1 MFCENKE
8 EDYFLCTISD
18 WHSFKICVYNVHG
31 SKFDLLQHRGW
42 VCAQGRGRGDLQGH
56 SDSSQDGEEAGRA
69 CQNHPPGTRCLP
81 WEMGL
86 HPRSGSSLGASSSER
101 ANPPALN
108 DNSND
113 FIIMLPAALTEVLY
127 IVEPL
132 HWNHNYSLLCT
143 LLANAEWKLVFL
155 VCFFF
160 SIFWGVFFGRILQP
174 VIYINPVLVL
184 L

>member
-1 MFCENKE
+1 MSVCYGFLKNGQGKISVAVTMLVRCTYLMFCENKE

-18 WHSFKICVYNVHG
+18 CHSFKICVYNVHG

-42 VCAQGRGRGDLQGH
+42 VCAQGRGWGDLQGH
-56 SDSSQDGEEAGRA
+56 SDSPQDGEEAGCA

-81 WEMGL
+81 REMGL

-108 DNSND
+108 DNSSD

-143 LLANAEWKLVFL
+143 LLANA
-155 VCFFF
+155 
-160 SIFWGVFFGRILQP
+160 
-174 VIYINPVLVL
+174 
-184 L
+184 